1 MSDFFHLVDLRQS
14 CRHYDPAF
22 RPSREQLMA
31 CIRAAQLAPSACNS
45 QPWHFTVVNDPVT
58 SPAVAEATRLYG
70 LNKFTENCPAYIVIC
85 EQPARLLARVANA
98 VTQQHY
104 APMDIGIATAH
115 LCYAAAEQG
124 LATCIMGCF
133 DEKRLR
139 ELLPLPEKG
148 KVKLVL
154 AVGKA
159 AADDPLR
166 EKKRKET
173 EEICT
178 YIGE

>member
-1 MSDFFHLVDLRQS
+1 MSDFFELAAKRQS
-14 CRHYDPAF
+14 CRSYDPAQ
-22 RPSREQLMA
+22 RPTKEQLTA

-58 SPAVAEATRLYG
+58 SPAVAAATRLYG
-70 LNKFTENCPAYIVIC
+70 LNIFTAACPAYIVIC
-85 EQPARLLARVANA
+85 EQPARLMARVANM

-115 LCYAAAEQG
+115 LCFAAAEQG
-124 LATCIMGCF
+124 LSTCIMGCF
-133 DEKRLR
+133 DEARLR

-154 AVGKA
+154 AVGF

-166 EKKRKET
+166 EKKRKELD
-173 EEICT
+173 EICT